1 MMKKLTI
8 LKVRKIFLH
17 YLKKLGYK
25 EKTIKDYGRKIKR
38 FFDYITKIK
47 EIVDLRNV
55 NEKIL
60 TDFLTWLNEIVS
72 ERTHMLLSA
81 HTKRELFS
89 LTKLLFRC
97 LYLEELILVNPMQNV
112 TYRPGGGTKQRE
124 ILTEDEM
131 NRFLDGIDEE
141 KSFGLRDKAIFELMY
156 SSGLRAGDIVN
167 LNVAD
172 VDFEARMVLL
182 KEGKFSKDRVVP
194 VSQVAAVFLKKYLE
208 ARRRKTDI
216 LFTGPRGSRTSVSA
230 INARCK
236 KWMKESGVYRK
247 GLSSHSIRHTTAVHL
262 LSHGADLRYVQE
274 LLGHE
279 SIETTVTYTHD
290 LHENIRRVYKS
301 FHPRENIYFKE
312 VDEVYLERL
321 NRFKEKLGK
330 QKRIS
335 RKTRKIKRC
344 YYAKNKDKILEK
356 LKQNYWEKKDLTKE

>member
-1 MMKKLTI
+1 MKKLTI
-8 LKVRKIFLH
+8 PKVRKIFLH
-17 YLKKLGYK
+17 YLKSLGYK
-25 EKTIKDYGRKIKR
+25 EKTIKNHSRKIKR
-38 FFDYITKIK
+38 FFEYITDIK
-47 EIVDLRNV
+47 EIVDFRDV
-55 NEKIL
+55 NEKVL
-60 TDFLTWLNEIVS
+60 TDFLAWLNEIVS
-72 ERTHMLLSA
+72 KRTGRQLSA
-81 HTKRELFS
+81 NTKRELFS

-97 LYLEELILVNPMQNV
+97 LYLEELILVNPMQNI
-112 TYRPGGGTKQRE
+112 TYKPGGATKQRK

-141 KSFGLRDKAIFELMY
+141 KPFGLRDKAIFELMY

-167 LNVAD
+167 LNVED

-194 VSQVAAVFLKKYLE
+194 VSKVAVVFLKKYLE

-216 LFTGPRGSRTSVSA
+216 LFTGPCGSRTSVSA

-301 FHPRENIYFKE
+301 FHPRENSYFKE
-312 VDEVYLERL
+312 VDEAYLKRL
-321 NRFKEKLGK
+321 NQFKEEISK

-335 RKTRKIKRC
+335 GIKRKIKRR
-344 YYAKNKDKILEK
+344 YYAKNRDKILEK
-356 LKQNYWEKKDLTKE
+356 LKREYWEKKDLTKE

>member
-1 MMKKLTI
+1 MKKLTI
-8 LKVRKIFLH
+8 PKVRKIFTH

-25 EKTIKDYGRKIKR
+25 EKTIKGHGKKIMR
-38 FFDYITKIK
+38 FFDYITEFESID
-47 EIVDLRNV
+47 DLRDV
-55 NEKIL
+55 NEKVL
-60 TDFLTWLNEIVS
+60 NNFLTWLNEKVS
-72 ERTHMLLSA
+72 ERTYKLLA
-81 HTKRELFS
+81 ATTKKELFS
-89 LTKLLFRC
+89 IIKLLFRG
-97 LYLEELILVNPMQNV
+97 LYSEELILVNPIQNIV
-112 TYRPGGGTKQRE
+112 YRPGKAKKQRE
-124 ILTEDEM
+124 ILSEDEM

-141 KSFGLRDKAIFELMY
+141 KPCGIRDKAIFELMY
-156 SSGLRAGDIVN
+156 SSGLRSGDIVN
-167 LNVAD
+167 LNVED

-194 VSQVAAVFLKKYLE
+194 VSKVAVAFLKIHLE
-208 ARRRKTDI
+208 ARRRKTHI
-216 LFTGPRGSRTSVSA
+216 LFTGPRGIRTSVSA
-230 INARCK
+230 INSRCK

-247 GLSSHSIRHTTAVHL
+247 GLCSHSIRHSTAVHL

-321 NRFKEKLGK
+321 NRFKEELSE

-335 RKTRKIKRC
+335 RKKRKIKRR
-344 YYAKNKDKILEK
+344 YYAKNRGKILEK
-356 LKQNYWEKKDLTKE
+356 LKKEYWDKKNLTEK